1 MGLFNIFQ
9 KKTAPIQQGFKEKRQ
24 VPRWKIS
31 APAKIRLTCNDDYLA
46 CEIKDLNLR
55 GFCLVIPERIPEGC
69 AGLELCFNDDYAFGI
84 GITVNWHEKI
94 DGKHTYGMRF
104 TKLRDQDK
112 ERIFRM
118 MQERFPTH
126 LRNNQTEST

>member
-1 MGLFNIFQ
+1 MGIFNHFQ

-31 APAKIRLTCNDDYLA
+31 TPAKIKLIGCNDYLA
-46 CEIKDLNLR
+46 CEIKDLNLK
-55 GFCLVIPERIPEGC
+55 GFCLLTSEKIPEEC
-69 AGLELCFNDDYAFGI
+69 AGFELYFNDNYLFGI
-84 GITVNWHEKI
+84 GITISWYKEM
-94 DGKHTYGMRF
+94 GKNHIYGMKF

-112 ERIFRM
+112 ERIFQM

-126 LRNNQTEST
+126 FRSNL

>member
-31 APAKIRLTCNDDYLA
+31 APAKIRLIGSNDYLA
-46 CEIKDLNLR
+46 CEVRDLNFK
-55 GFCLVIPERIPEGC
+55 GFCLATPEKIPEECVGF
-69 AGLELCFNDDYAFGI
+69 ELHFNDNFSFGI
-84 GITVNWHEKI
+84 GVTISWYMEH
-94 DGKHTYGMRF
+94 GKKHIYGIKF

-112 ERIFRM
+112 ERILQM
-118 MQERFPTH
+118 MQECFPTH
-126 LRNNQTEST
+126 LRCNS